1 MKKSILLTTIT
12 IVTAITLTA
21 CSTGET
27 KNKNVISESQN
38 TASTSIS
45 SSESESSNTKD
56 VINDSV
62 SEKDDAVLTVKIHS
76 AASADLSLYNVTIDD
91 NNELIGTWEI
101 LIDQYS
107 ISLASLGNDELQ
119 CSIWNNSNGNGTLV
133 SNIDYTYEDNVLTF
147 YADMSAISGFDF
159 NTVDT
164 YTVYIDSDG
173 RGGPQI
179 SVPASE
185 AVAADETTNPSASQG
200 TDSTQSDSNNAYK
213 LSDFAG
219 TYTDSNNNSF
229 TLYDLSAASGGYQF
243 KDFTINHEIYNGTDI
258 SSLEMSNVFTDED
271 VIKDSNGN
279 LTLEFVTQFGC
290 TGKASFS
297 SGNTIIMSLSVN
309 GKTFESTFTK
319 SSKSGDGGNTSKQSY
334 TVSIEGKSLTFPIAA
349 ADLISTDWNYKNG
362 FYEKGSSK
370 FQPNSNDGSYI
381 EGNMVAGLRA
391 YDTDC
396 ILSLPKG
403 ITFGDTKEDIES
415 IYGKTD
421 SIQEYS
427 TEIRYFYHIDNVYL
441 EFDVGAD
448 TQTITTIDITVK

>member
-1 MKKSILLTTIT
+1 MKKVILLTAIT
-12 IVTAITLTA
+12 LLTAIALTA
-21 CSTGET
+21 CSTGGT
-27 KNKNVISESQN
+27 KSESTVSESQN
-38 TASTSIS
+38 TASNSIS

-56 VINDSV
+56 VMNDFV
-62 SEKDDAVLTVKIHS
+62 SEEDDAVLTVKIHS
-76 AASADLSLYNVTIDD
+76 ATSADLSLYNVSIDD
-91 NNELIGTWEI
+91 SNKLIGTWEI

-119 CSIWNNSNGNGTLV
+119 CSVWKNSNGNGTLV

-159 NTVDT
+159 NNVDT

-179 SVPASE
+179 SVSASE
-185 AVAADETTNPSASQG
+185 AVIADETTNSSSQG

-243 KDFTINHEIYNGTDI
+243 KDFNINHEIYNGTDI
-258 SSLEMSNVFTDED
+258 SSLEMSNVFTDAD
-271 VIKDSNGN
+271 VMKGSNGN
-279 LTLEFVTQFGC
+279 LTLEFTTQFGC
-290 TGKASFS
+290 AGTASFS

-319 SSKSGDGGNTSKQSY
+319 SSKGGDDGGVSEQSY
-334 TVSIEGKSLTFPIAA
+334 TVSIGSEELTFPISA
-349 ADLISTDWNYKNG
+349 ADLTSAGWNYKSG
-362 FYEKGSSK
+362 LYKKGSSQ

-381 EGNMVAGLRA
+381 EGNTVAGLRA
-391 YDTDC
+391 YDTGC
-396 ILSLPKG
+396 NLSLPNG

-415 IYGKTD
+415 IYGKTG
-421 SIQEYS
+421 SIREYS

-441 EFDVGAD
+441 EFVVGND
-448 TQTITTIDITVK
+448 TQTITTIAVTVK